1 FAMADAQPVY
11 GGHIGPGSMYV
22 KIISSDSHEFF
33 IKREHVITAHAVP
46 HLLAVPELENDPDN
60 ENILELKDLSSLVI
74 QKVCQYFAYK
84 AQYFDGPPEIP
95 NFDVDLEIAL
105 ELLMAANFLD
115 C

>member
-1 FAMADAQPVY
+1 MADAQPVY

-22 KIISSDSHEFF
+22 KIIAKDGHEFF
-33 IKREHVITAHAVP
+33 IKREYIITANAVP
-46 HLLAVPELENDPDN
+46 HMLAVPDLENSPDD
-60 ENILELKDLSSLVI
+60 ENILHLKDISSLVI
-74 QKVCQYFAYK
+74 QKMCQYFAYK
-84 AQYFDGPPEIP
+84 AQYFGGPPEIP